1 MLAARVPVNLE
12 SNDAGRRY
20 PSTGD
25 VGSGNVMSQSFG
37 SCVVL
42 GNDIFNYMPMDISQS
57 HVSATKTKGA
67 SGVVDAQ

>member
-20 PSTGD
+20 LSTGD
-25 VGSGNVMSQSFG
+25 VGSGNVMCQSFG
-37 SCVVL
+37 SCGVL
-42 GNDIFNYMPMDISQS
+42 GNDIFNYMPMDIGQS
-57 HVSATKTKGA
+57 HVSATKTKRA

>member
-1 MLAARVPVNLE
+1 MLAARVPVSLE

-20 PSTGD
+20 PNTGD

-37 SCVVL
+37 SCGVL
-42 GNDIFNYMPMDISQS
+42 GNDIFNYMPMDIGQS